1 MKILIILS
9 ILFSSN
15 AFSHA
20 RLRADGIT
28 PPRNNNAGLKTG
40 PCGGV
45 ARTNSSVTL
54 TAGSTITLTWE
65 EVVQH
70 PGSYEFSISL
80 ANDQNFVRLKV
91 VPDTQDNGND
101 LPHQYSTT
109 LDIPNVVCDACTLQM
124 IQVMTENPNN
134 PRNYYSCADIKIVA
148 GNTPPEDEMPA
159 PVPPTPCLHQLQ
171 LQCRHLL
178 LFQLQDHYLPQHLL
192 HLRPQRL
199 IILVTISLTNNLKC

>member
-159 PVPPTPCLHQLQ
+159 PVPPTPMPAPAPAPMPAPAPVPAPGP
-171 LQCRHLL
+171 
-178 LFQLQDHYLPQHLL
+178 LPSPAPSPSPSPAVDNPCHDQ
-192 HLRPQRL
+192 
-199 IILVTISLTNNLKC
+199 SNE